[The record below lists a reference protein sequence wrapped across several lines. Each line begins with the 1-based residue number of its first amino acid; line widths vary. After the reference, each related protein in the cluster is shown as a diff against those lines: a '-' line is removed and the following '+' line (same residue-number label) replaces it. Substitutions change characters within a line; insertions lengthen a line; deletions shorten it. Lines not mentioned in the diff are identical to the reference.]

1 MGHGYK
7 ELGLERE
14 NGLEGLATL
23 GGNGL
28 AALEGSCLEGKGYAP
43 EQRSGGIKCAPE
55 QLNAPAAGWQ
65 QQPNHLGRPPTRILI

>member
-1 MGHGYK
+1 M
-7 ELGLERE
+7 ERE

-43 EQRSGGIKCAPE
+43 QRSGGIKCAPE
-55 QLNAPAAGWQ
+55 QINAPAAGWQ
-65 QQPNHLGRPPTRILI
+65 QQRNHLPGRPPTRILI